1 MNNECQYF
9 ISLINQI
16 IENTEKELL
25 PHTLQL
31 KSIAILDCANY
42 ILFIEMWKIFFK

>member
-1 MNNECQYF
+1 MNECQSF
-9 ISLINQI
+9 ISLINQV
-16 IENTEKELL
+16 IENMEKELL

-42 ILFIEMWKIFFK
+42 ILLIEMWKTFFI